1 MATEPRLEFW
11 FDFASTYSYPA
22 ALRIDSQARA
32 AGIAIAWRPMLLGPL
47 FQEQGWNDSPFNLYP
62 AKGRYMWRDLERV
75 CEELSIPWKR
85 PSRFPRN
92 GLAAARIACLFQE
105 EAWVAE
111 FVRLVFRAHF
121 ADDEDIADEA
131 VLASLLAKAG
141 QASQRVGESQS
152 LASKDKLRAQTARAA
167 ELGIFG
173 APSFTWKG
181 ELFWGNDR
189 LESAIAHAKRYA

>member
-22 ALRIDSQARA
+22 ALRIARQARA
-32 AGIAIAWRPMLLGPL
+32 AGIAIAWRPMRERPL
-47 FQEQGWNDSPFNLYP
+47 FQAQGWNDSPFNLYP
-62 AKGRYMWRDLERV
+62 AKGRYMWRDLERI
-75 CEELSIPWKR
+75 CEEQSIPWKR

-105 EAWVAE
+105 EPWVAE
-111 FVRLVFRAHF
+111 FVRLVFRANF
-121 ADDEDIADEA
+121 AGDEDIADEA

-152 LASKDKLRAQTARAA
+152 L
-167 ELGIFG
+167 
-173 APSFTWKG
+173 
-181 ELFWGNDR
+181 
-189 LESAIAHAKRYA
+189 